1 MNITQERAGVSK
13 RITSEE
19 SKLEQLR
26 AKLHEVLQTAK
37 VEEVALPLLG
47 EGEGEGESRGHKRAR
62 RGGQEGEEGSEDTS
76 QVFGL
81 SPCLNV

>member
-1 MNITQERAGVSK
+1 MSK

-47 EGEGEGESRGHKRAR
+47 EGEGEGESQGHRRAR
-62 RGGQEGEEGSEDTS
+62 RGAQEGEGDERSEDAS
-76 QVFGL
+76 QVFGS
-81 SPCLNV
+81 SPCLIVFLAT